1 MNIRLHNYPYME
13 FGMLIGVVLS
23 ISSIP
28 SEDFYYVEVNI
39 PNGMK
44 TSYGI
49 EIAFSQKMSGSAEI
63 ITDDVRLLH
72 RVLQPIK
79 SV

>member
-1 MNIRLHNYPYME
+1 
-13 FGMLIGVVLS
+13 
-23 ISSIP
+23 
-28 SEDFYYVEVNI
+28 VEVNI

-49 EIAFSQKMSGSAEI
+49 EIVFSQKMSGSAEI
-63 ITDDVRLLH
+63 ITGDIRLFH

-79 SV
+79 SILTDRVKH